1 MNEELLKSLVELAE
15 TQNTLLKGL
24 ASLLE
29 KVEKL
34 QTSVDFLSGKNNEN

>member
-1 MNEELLKSLVELAE
+1 MDETLIKAILDLAE

-34 QTSVDFLSGKNNEN
+34 QTSVDFLSGKSNE